1 MATFKE
7 TSKSGEVMHLESV
20 SPNRYYDD
28 AAAQRGA
35 AILEEERTLG
45 VWQSAKLH
53 WRALL
58 ICK

>member
-1 MATFKE
+1 
-7 TSKSGEVMHLESV
+7 MHLESV
-20 SPNRYYDD
+20 STDRYCDD

-35 AILEEERTLG
+35 LILEEERTLS

-58 ICK
+58 ICKWNNIKPHYQ

>member
-1 MATFKE
+1 MATFTE
-7 TSKSGEVMHLESV
+7 APKSGEVMHLESV
-20 SPNRYYDD
+20 SQDD

-35 AILEEERTLG
+35 AILEEERDLG

-58 ICK
+58 ICKIIYL